1 MLFRSYSNIFRGP
14 GDQVM
19 DKTFVG
25 LLVLLFI
32 LIWLDI
38 HNTVNHYEKCKDAGG
53 VYVTTSVCI
62 NPAAVIEVN

>member
-1 MLFRSYSNIFRGP
+1 
-14 GDQVM
+14 M

-53 VYVTTSVCI
+53 VYVTNAVCI
-62 NPAAVIEVN
+62 NPSAVIEVD